1 MNGKCKFC
9 NSWIVLASPPYL
21 NSFETRSGFCLI
33 TEYKQAPSLGSRRN
47 FRTAQVKQI
56 TVLVLEILVYLQQH
70 SPPVIWRPFS

>member
-1 MNGKCKFC
+1 MQ
-9 NSWIVLASPPYL
+9 VLQQLDRPRIPPYL

-33 TEYKQAPSLGSRRN
+33 TEYKHAPSLGSRRN

-70 SPPVIWRPFS
+70 SHPVIWRPFS